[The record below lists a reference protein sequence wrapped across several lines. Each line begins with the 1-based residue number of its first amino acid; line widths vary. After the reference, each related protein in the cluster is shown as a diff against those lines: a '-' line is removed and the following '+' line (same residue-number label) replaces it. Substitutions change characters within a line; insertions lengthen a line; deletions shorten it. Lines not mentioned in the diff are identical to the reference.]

1 MEKAQLEAAKQALQ
15 QQLQGRQKEA
25 RKTITA
31 MEALQ
36 ASIESQ
42 KVDHAEVFVPINYVI
57 R

>member
-1 MEKAQLEAAKQALQ
+1 M
-15 QQLQGRQKEA
+15 QGYQKES
-25 RKTITA
+25 RETKTA
-31 MEALQ
+31 VEALQ